1 MTILKLFRRCNI
13 SRPRAALA
21 ALLVLFTLTACA
33 MNDLPRNMNL
43 RAFDPHRVD
52 FACVYEAPK
61 LPPIATEAESLFQ
74 QGMVLT
80 SYDLWP
86 NQRDYTKAAQLWEQA
101 AAKGHWKA
109 AMNLA
114 GLYERGLGVQRD
126 TERAVLIVEGLMRLG
141 VPGAF
146 DKMGT
151 YHQSGIGV
159 KQDIDRAY
167 GFWQLAADAGSP
179 SAQTY
184 IGNKLD
190 AAYDDAQ
197 MGTWGNRKVGLKMLE
212 CAFAQGYG
220 EAAYRLGQTL
230 MIDKD
235 YVRALVIYHEGVKF
249 GSMDA
254 ANGLSSYFTRVTPLT
269 GNLIDRTRAERYS
282 LLGDALELNPDL
294 RFPNLDKVLP
304 LPPASLPFWDGK
316 RETLIDAAKAVI
328 VKQPTP
334 VTPGTNRTGR
344 AHIPQGYVLTSNVT
358 LPSDENACDNQGKP
372 WSLTAKQHAHFSG
385 YWLPQ
390 IDVVRG
396 DWQIDWN
403 AAQVPLQF
411 KRGEPFPNLAEQIPP
426 GYGAV
431 SWHYKGL
438 PEQEA
443 SPRHPY
449 VTQGIARYVPAPGVP
464 RSCSGTV
471 LCPQTGIWSARLKKE
486 HEHYAVFHDRWQQAY
501 VEKDQPFPVPTTLHE
516 AGGITV
522 EARDIRWRWVGDA
535 NKPDASGHVHVT
547 LSSLFDA
554 SGAVRNG

>member
-1 MTILKLFRRCNI
+1 
-13 SRPRAALA
+13 
-21 ALLVLFTLTACA
+21 

-43 RAFDPHRVD
+43 KAFKPHRAD
-52 FACVYEAPK
+52 FACLHEASK
-61 LPPIATEAESLFQ
+61 LPPITNESEMLFQ
-74 QGMVLT
+74 RGMAMT
-80 SYDLWP
+80 SNELWP
-86 NQRDYTKAAQLWEQA
+86 NQRDYKKAAQLWEQA
-101 AAKGHWKA
+101 AAMGHWKA

-114 GLYERGLGVQRD
+114 GLHERGLGMQRD
-126 TERAVLIVEGLMRLG
+126 TERAVLIVEGLMKQG

-167 GFWQLAADAGSP
+167 GFWQLAADMGSP

-197 MGTWGNRKVGLKMLE
+197 MGIWGNRKVGLKMLE
-212 CAFAQGYG
+212 CGFAQGYG

-235 YVRALVIYHEGVKF
+235 YARALLIYHEGVKF
-249 GSMDA
+249 GSVDA

-269 GNLIDRTRAERYS
+269 GNLIDRTRAERYG

-334 VTPGTNRTGR
+334 ATPGANRTGR
-344 AHIPQGYVLTSNVT
+344 THIPQGYVLTGNIA
-358 LPSDENACDNQGKP
+358 PPPDENAYDNHGRP
-372 WSLTAKQHAHFSG
+372 WSLKARQHAHFTG

-390 IDVVRG
+390 IDVIRG
-396 DWQIDWN
+396 DWQANWN
-403 AAQVPLQF
+403 AAQVPWNFNL
-411 KRGEPFPNLAEQIPP
+411 GEPLPNLAEQVPP

-438 PEQEA
+438 PVQQAA
-443 SPRHPY
+443 SSHPY
-449 VTQGIARYVPAPGVP
+449 VAQGIARYVPVPEAP

-471 LCPQTGIWSARLKKE
+471 LCPQTGIWSARLKRE
-486 HEHYAVFHDRWQQAY
+486 HPHYAVFHEQWQQTY
-501 VEKDQPFPVPTTLHE
+501 IEQGHPFPVPTTLHE
-516 AGGITV
+516 AGGLTV
-522 EARDIRWRWVGDA
+522 AERDIRWHWIGDA
-535 NKPDASGHVHVT
+535 NRQDASGHVHVT
-547 LSSLFDA
+547 LAIIDS
-554 SGAVRNG
+554 